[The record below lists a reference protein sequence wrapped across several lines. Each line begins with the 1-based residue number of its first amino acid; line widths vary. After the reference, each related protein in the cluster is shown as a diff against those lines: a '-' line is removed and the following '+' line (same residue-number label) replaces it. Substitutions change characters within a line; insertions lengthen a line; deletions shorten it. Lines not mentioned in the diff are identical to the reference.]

1 MRIVRFRG
9 ANRAAVMAALLGVLA
24 VVSGC
29 SGEMGESNV
38 AGTTPPPGKSGKD
51 ISDAMKKAYGP
62 TGAPKVQ
69 KGKH

>member
-1 MRIVRFRG
+1 MRISCFR
-9 ANRAAVMAALLGVLA
+9 AVNRVSITAALLGVLA
-24 VVSGC
+24 VVTGC
-29 SGEMGESNV
+29 DGGSGESTV

-62 TGAPKVQ
+62 TGVPKVQ